1 MSKFTRGDAV
11 FTPDGTLATFI
22 KEVDDMTSAIAVGA
36 DSRLVATVTLK
47 KRVAHV

>member
-1 MSKFTRGDAV
+1 MSKFTRGDAIV
-11 FTPDGTLATFI
+11 TPDGTLATFI
-22 KEVDDMTSAIAVGA
+22 KEVDDMTSAIAIGA